1 MPAGMNDFER
11 EAPTDKG
18 RKKRQRARIIAL
30 PALVTVGNYYA
41 KILGVSK
48 LLFKPL
54 PEELADPIRTKLDE
68 RAEVRRALLKR
79 RRAEKAAEAIA
90 KGGL

>member
-1 MPAGMNDFER
+1 MLAGMNNFER
-11 EAPTDKG
+11 KAPIDKG
-18 RKKRQRARIIAL
+18 RKKRQRARIIVL
-30 PALVTVGNYYA
+30 LALVTVGNYCT
-41 KILGVSK
+41 KILEISK

-68 RAEVRRALLKR
+68 RAKVRRALLER
-79 RRAEKAAEAIA
+79 RRAEKAVEAIA

>member
-18 RKKRQRARIIAL
+18 RKKRQRAVKIMDYLQDHQTPDQDIVQRIIAL
-30 PALVTVGNYYA
+30 PAPVT
-41 KILGVSK
+41 
-48 LLFKPL
+48 
-54 PEELADPIRTKLDE
+54 ELADPIRTKLDE
-68 RAEVRRALLKR
+68 RAEVRRALLER
-79 RRAEKAAEAIA
+79 RRAEKAAEATA